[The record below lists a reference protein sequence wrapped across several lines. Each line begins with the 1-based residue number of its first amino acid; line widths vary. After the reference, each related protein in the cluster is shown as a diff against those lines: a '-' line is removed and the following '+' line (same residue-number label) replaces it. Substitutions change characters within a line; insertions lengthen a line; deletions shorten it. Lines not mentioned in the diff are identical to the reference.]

1 MGTARA
7 TRTDLE
13 VFPATHP
20 EDWPVPANRE
30 AGARAIY
37 TFTLCVRTYGMY
49 AERMDAQTRLSAL
62 VEMLQ
67 RDGRVEVANAAASF
81 GTAEMTI
88 RRDLDRLV
96 EMGMA
101 RRVRGGATSLLM
113 RGEELPFS
121 MRTLENTDAKVRIGE
136 EIGKVLRDGEAVLL
150 DSGTTTIEVGRT
162 LLGRRLTVMPM
173 SLHAASLL
181 SANVAIRLLVPGG
194 EPRPGELAMTG
205 PLTLAS
211 IGALRFDTV
220 VLSCCGLSEGCVTTH
235 DLGDAEVKKTMLRS
249 SARVILAAD
258 SSKFQQMAMAVV
270 CDVADLDMIVTDTQ
284 APIETLEALRAS
296 GIEVRCV

>member
-1 MGTARA
+1 MHHT
-7 TRTDLE
+7 LS
-13 VFPATHP
+13 
-20 EDWPVPANRE
+20 
-30 AGARAIY
+30 
-37 TFTLCVRTYGMY
+37 LCVRTFSMY
-49 AERMDAQTRLSAL
+49 APGMDGQTRLSAL

-96 EMGMA
+96 ELGVA

-121 MRTLENTDAKVRIGE
+121 MRALENTDTKVRIGE
-136 EIGKVLRDGEAVLL
+136 EIARVLRDGEAVLL
-150 DSGTTTIEVGRT
+150 DSGTTTMEVGRT

-173 SLHAASLL
+173 SLHAAFLL
-181 SANVAIRLLVPGG
+181 SASSAVNLLIPGG

-220 VLSCCGLSEGCVTTH
+220 VLSCCGLSEGRVTTH
-235 DLGDAEVKKTMLRS
+235 DLGDADVKQAMLRS

-258 SSKFQQMAMAVV
+258 SSKFQETAMAVV
-270 CDVADLDMIVTDTQ
+270 CELSDVDMIVTDTR
-284 APIETLEALRAS
+284 APIESLDALRAS